1 MTDYDRLRVL
11 VPDHLGLARGKYL
24 PWRRAERGTS
34 MCVGNWL
41 LDYQREI
48 LEVEIGIDPT
58 GFPDVDAVYSMDDVR
73 PCWEDRTAVVVADVE
88 YHGEP
93 YSVSARGALKR
104 AVADWQALGYSP
116 KVGIEL
122 EAYVFE
128 PDGDGDRGWRPR
140 ETPSAFVYG
149 TGIMADPD
157 GLIAEIMRRCEACG
171 LPVESINSEFD
182 FPQWE
187 LTLEFD
193 DAVKAV
199 DDIFLFQQLA
209 RETAFELGLRLTF
222 MGKPI
227 AEKVG
232 SGVHVNMSLVD
243 GDGNNALIDESTED
257 GLSGLAHR
265 CIAGLIAHHE
275 GLAALCAPTV
285 NAYKRLQIAS
295 LAGLYANWGYDHRCA
310 AVRIPPHRG
319 AATRIEH
326 RMPDGAANPYIA
338 TAAVL
343 QAARLGVVGELALPD
358 PETGDGI
365 ESINTER
372 RVGEHLGAALDD
384 LEADAAL
391 VEAVGSDLVA
401 NLVAIKRHEWSSYR
415 SAHPEW
421 ASMIETITDWE
432 MDWYFPFH

>member
-1 MTDYDRLRVL
+1 MSDYDRLRVL

-24 PWRRAERGTS
+24 PWRRADRGTS

-58 GFPDVDAVYSMDDVR
+58 GFPDVDAVYSIDDVR

-88 YHGEP
+88 FHGEP
-93 YSVSARGALKR
+93 YSVSARGALRR
-104 AVADWQALGYSP
+104 AVADWEALGYAP
-116 KVGIEL
+116 KVGLEL

-128 PDGDGDRGWRPR
+128 PDDEGGWRPR

-157 GLIAEIMRRCEACG
+157 GLIAEIMRRAEACG
-171 LPVESINSEFD
+171 LPIETINSEFD

-187 LTLEFD
+187 LTLEYD

-209 RETAFELGLRLTF
+209 RETAFEFGLRMTF

-232 SGVHVNMSLVD
+232 SGIHVNLSLED
-243 GDGNNALIDESTED
+243 ASGANALIDESTDD
-257 GLSGLAHR
+257 GVSPLAKQ
-265 CIAGLIAHHE
+265 CVAGLLHHHE

-285 NAYKRLQIAS
+285 NAYKRLQVAS
-295 LAGLYANWGYDHRCA
+295 LAGLFANWGYDHRCA

-319 AATRIEH
+319 SATRIEH
-326 RMPDGAANPYIA
+326 RMADGAANPYIA

-343 QAARLGVVGELALPD
+343 QAARLGVVGEMTPPD

-365 ESINTER
+365 ESINTDR
-372 RVGEHLGAALDD
+372 RVAEHLGAALDD
-384 LEADAAL
+384 LVADSDL

-401 NLVAIKRHEWSSYR
+401 NFVDVKRHEWTQYCEVH
-415 SAHPEW
+415 ADW
-421 ASMIETITDWE
+421 AATVEQITDWE
-432 MDWYFPFH
+432 MAWYFPFH